1 MKRLMFSIF
10 LGQALLGF
18 LASEPLVVSAK
29 EESIPMSVAIVDVS
43 SCSAHREHPH
53 KNTVSATKS
62 DCFTEEE
69 CILQT
74 EIPVFERI
82 ARVSGI
88 AQSAIKG
95 FANHTKPMLGRQ
107 KFSGAAFFIEP
118 SPHHSVV
125 LRV

>member
-1 MKRLMFSIF
+1 MFSIF

-18 LASEPLVVSAK
+18 LASQPLVVSAA
-29 EESIPMSVAIVDVS
+29 EESIPMSVAIVDIS

-53 KNTVSATKS
+53 TNTVSETKS
-62 DCFTEEE
+62 DCFTEEQ

-82 ARVSGI
+82 AHVSGI

-95 FANHTKPMLGRQ
+95 FANHAKPMLRMQ
-107 KFSGAAFFIEP
+107 KFLKAAFFIAP